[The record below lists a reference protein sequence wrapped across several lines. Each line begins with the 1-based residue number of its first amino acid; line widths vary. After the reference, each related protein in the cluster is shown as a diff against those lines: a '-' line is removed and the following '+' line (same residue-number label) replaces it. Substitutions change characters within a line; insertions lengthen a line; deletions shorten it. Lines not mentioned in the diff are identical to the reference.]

1 MRVFPVD
8 RLQGPRSRPTK
19 VMVVLALLGG
29 ILFAVTAPVA
39 ASASPVSQCGYG
51 SSSGN
56 TRTCVSMGSK
66 TVSTSA
72 TVVSAGLTLRSCLR
86 RNGAR
91 VVCSAYGYVRP
102 GSGTG
107 NTWLAGGAVPE
118 GTYCA
123 VTWRRSANGP
133 KRRSVRSASASGR
146 PQSAD
151 SGHSSTRRLG
161 SDALL

>member
-66 TVSTSA
+66 TGLDQRHLL
-72 TVVSAGLTLRSCLR
+72 VSAGAHLALLPAPQRRTGGLR
-86 RNGAR
+86 AR
-91 VVCSAYGYVRP
+91 TAM
-102 GSGTG
+102 SGPAVA
-107 NTWLAGGAVPE
+107 LAIRGWPE
-118 GTYCA
+118 GPCLK
-123 VTWRRSANGP
+123 VLI
-133 KRRSVRSASASGR
+133 V
-146 PQSAD
+146 Q
-151 SGHSSTRRLG
+151 
-161 SDALL
+161 